1 MLREESVSQEKAT
14 RVTSFDVAE
23 RAGVNQSTVSRAL
36 NGDPSISAP
45 TRHRIEQAAADLGYH
60 IDDRAARLRTG
71 KTGTIAVIVITR
83 PGRSP
88 TDVNPFHYAL
98 LGNVCASASAK
109 GYRSLVSFQSEAE
122 HFDSGFVQRR
132 QADAIVLLGTA
143 TNTAAWDFHRPLLG
157 RPETSCWGAP
167 FENARR
173 IKADNR
179 DGGRRAAERLLQG
192 GYRNLS
198 FIGDLDDRQSQ
209 FRERYEGFRDALS
222 AHGIAAPPTVFED
235 AETRVE
241 QGRRSV
247 RRLLA
252 DSQEIDGLF
261 CCCDA
266 MALGA
271 LGALENAGI
280 EVPGDIG
287 VIGFDGLGS
296 GAHSS
301 PPLTTIEPDFTSA
314 GAMLVDLA
322 LGAIEPAAAKGVP
335 VHLVERSS
343 VRR

>member
-1 MLREESVSQEKAT
+1 MSQEET
-14 RVTSFDVAE
+14 NRVTSFDVAE

-36 NGDPSISAP
+36 NGDPSISAR
-45 TRHRIEQAAADLGYH
+45 TRERIEKAATELGYH
-60 IDDRAARLRTG
+60 IDDRAARLRSG

-83 PGRSP
+83 PGHSP

-98 LGNVCASASAK
+98 LGNVCASASAR
-109 GYRSLVSFQSEAE
+109 GFRSLVSFQSDADD
-122 HFDSGFVQRR
+122 FDSGFIKRR

-143 TNTAAWDFHRPLLG
+143 TNTAAWDFHRPLL
-157 RPETSCWGAP
+157 SQSSIACWGAP
-167 FENARR
+167 FADARR
-173 IKADNR
+173 IRADNR
-179 DGGRRAAERLLQG
+179 DGGRLAAQRLLQG
-192 GYRNLS
+192 GYGNLA

-222 AHGIAAPPTVFED
+222 DRAMAAPPAVFEN
-235 AETRVE
+235 AESRVE
-241 QGRRSV
+241 QGRRSLQ
-247 RRLLA
+247 RLLEVRP
-252 DSQEIDGLF
+252 DINGIF

-271 LGALENAGI
+271 LGALEEAGLD
-280 EVPGDIG
+280 VPESIG

-301 PPLTTIEPDFTSA
+301 PPLTTIEPNFTRA

-322 LGAIEPAAAKGVP
+322 LGTIDPGSAAGVP
-335 VHLVERSS
+335 VRLVDRSS